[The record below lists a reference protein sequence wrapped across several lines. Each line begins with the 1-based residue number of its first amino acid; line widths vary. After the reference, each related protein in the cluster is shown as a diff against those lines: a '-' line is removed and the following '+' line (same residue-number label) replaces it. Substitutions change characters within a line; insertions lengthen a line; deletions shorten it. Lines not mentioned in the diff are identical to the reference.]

1 MKYGFEFIN
10 NNDVVTVDSEFA
22 RLSIVSSGRFTWN
35 QQSNLVATTMFSR
48 TITTVEAPLVFIKP
62 DRANMVAGFCQFRM
76 IGSPGAWTG
85 FSVRG
90 YDVNTARPNGEYFA
104 AAWQSAAVAQYGARL
119 FDGDEKVIFDTGM
132 PFVNFT
138 RAYEGWTYVTSG
150 RDAQGL
156 TMVYFSLPFD
166 FNSNEFMLINNFS
179 MKMMGAQYGTV
190 DLYCWWDF
198 PSNKLWAIT
207 VGTTNMNSM
216 FLPAVFAKKQV

>member
-1 MKYGFEFIN
+1 MSYGFQFV
-10 NNDVVTVDSEFA
+10 NNDNIVTIDSEFA
-22 RLSIVSSGRFTWN
+22 RLVVMSSGRFTWN
-35 QQSNLVATTMFSR
+35 QQSNLVATTIFER
-48 TITTVEAPLVFIKP
+48 TITTTEAPLVFIKA
-62 DRANMVAGFCQFRM
+62 DRVNMVAGFCQFRM
-76 IGSPGAWTG
+76 LGSPGAWTG

-90 YDVNTARPNGEYFA
+90 YDANTAHPNGEYFA
-104 AAWQSAAVAQYGARL
+104 AAWQSSPIASYGVRL
-119 FDGDEKVIFDTGM
+119 WDSSGKVIFDSGT
-132 PFVNFT
+132 PCANFT